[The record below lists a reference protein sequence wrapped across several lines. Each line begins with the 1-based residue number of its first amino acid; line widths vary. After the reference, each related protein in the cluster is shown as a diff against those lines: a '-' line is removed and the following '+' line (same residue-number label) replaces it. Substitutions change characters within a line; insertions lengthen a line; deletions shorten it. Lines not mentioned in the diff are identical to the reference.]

1 MLFYFVTCKFQS
13 KLINI
18 FCVWEV
24 HRTLIIF
31 SITILL
37 FQGGFLNFSIVKKFL
52 ELTIIIIISFIII
65 IFITIRI
72 FVAFISLFQITE
84 SSQTNV
90 VNRFNSLLNANHS
103 RLQYSLSKN
112 FPPLAHK

>member
-1 MLFYFVTCKFQS
+1 MSLEDVVLLCHS

-18 FCVWEV
+18 FSVFGKYIAHSSYFRSQSYCFREAS
-24 HRTLIIF
+24 LILV
-31 SITILL
+31 LL
-37 FQGGFLNFSIVKKFL
+37 KNFL
-52 ELTIIIIISFIII
+52 ELIIIIIISIIII

-72 FVAFISLFQITE
+72 FVDFISLFQITE

-112 FPPLAHK
+112 FPPLAH